1 MNFFA
6 HSDYFAAV
14 HPTVRFF
21 PDRIVMQN
29 PGRFILAASEFR
41 NRVLSMPRNPSII
54 KFFRHPRLS
63 ENAGYGIDKIL
74 KWKELTGKD
83 VIFESDILIA
93 TVTYPLSANVLSR
106 QEETGSVINGVIK
119 SDDERI
125 VLSLIQSKNDITV
138 SQIAEKSGF
147 SPRKVD
153 RLIAALKE
161 YGVIRRIGSNKTGSW
176 EILM

>member
-1 MNFFA
+1 MNFCA
-6 HSDYFAAV
+6 HSDYFAAA
-14 HPTVRFF
+14 HPTIRVFS
-21 PDRIVMQN
+21 DRIVMQN

-74 KWKELTGKD
+74 RWKELTGKD

-106 QEETGSVINGVIK
+106 QEETGGVINGVIK

-125 VLSLIQSKNDITV
+125 VLSLIQSNNDITV

>member
-41 NRVLSMPRNPSII
+41 NRVLSMLCNPSII

-63 ENAGYGIDKIL
+63 ENAGYGIDKIV

-161 YGVIRRIGSNKTGSW
+161 YGVKGLAAIRPVRGKS
-176 EILM
+176 

>member
-1 MNFFA
+1 MNFCA
-6 HSDYFAAV
+6 HSDYF
-14 HPTVRFF
+14 
-21 PDRIVMQN
+21 
-29 PGRFILAASEFR
+29 AASEFR

-74 KWKELTGKD
+74 RWKELTGKD

-106 QEETGSVINGVIK
+106 QEEPGGVINGVIK
-119 SDDERI
+119 SGDERI
-125 VLSLIQSKNDITV
+125 VLSLIQSNNDITV

>member
-1 MNFFA
+1 
-6 HSDYFAAV
+6 
-14 HPTVRFF
+14 
-21 PDRIVMQN
+21 
-29 PGRFILAASEFR
+29 
-41 NRVLSMPRNPSII
+41 MPRNPSII

-74 KWKELTGKD
+74 RWKELTGKD

-106 QEETGSVINGVIK
+106 QEETGGVINGVIK
-119 SDDERI
+119 SEDERI
-125 VLSLIQSKNDITV
+125 VLSLIQSNNDITV

>member
-1 MNFFA
+1 MNFCA
-6 HSDYFAAV
+6 HSDYSCR
-14 HPTVRFF
+14 VR
-21 PDRIVMQN
+21 VQ
-29 PGRFILAASEFR
+29 

-54 KFFRHPRLS
+54 KLFRHPRLS

-74 KWKELTGKD
+74 IRWKELTGKD
-83 VIFESDILIA
+83 VIFESDVLIA

-106 QEETGSVINGVIK
+106 QEETGGVINGVIK
-119 SDDERI
+119 SEDERI
-125 VLSLIQSKNDITV
+125 VLSLIQSNNDITV

>member
-1 MNFFA
+1 MNFCA
-6 HSDYFAAV
+6 HSDYSCR
-14 HPTVRFF
+14 VRV
-21 PDRIVMQN
+21 P
-29 PGRFILAASEFR
+29 

-74 KWKELTGKD
+74 RWKELTGKD

-106 QEETGSVINGVIK
+106 QEETGGVINGVIK
-119 SDDERI
+119 SEDERI
-125 VLSLIQSKNDITV
+125 VLSLIQSNNDITV

>member
-1 MNFFA
+1 
-6 HSDYFAAV
+6 
-14 HPTVRFF
+14 
-21 PDRIVMQN
+21 
-29 PGRFILAASEFR
+29 
-41 NRVLSMPRNPSII
+41 MPRNPSII
-54 KFFRHPRLS
+54 KLFRHPRLS

-74 KWKELTGKD
+74 IRWKELTGKD
-83 VIFESDILIA
+83 VIFESDVLIA

-106 QEETGSVINGVIK
+106 QEETGGVINGVIK
-119 SDDERI
+119 SEDERI
-125 VLSLIQSKNDITV
+125 VLSLIQSNNDITV